1 MWQMELVLASGNRG
15 KIAELKKLLAP
26 LQITVKSLADYPDM
40 PETVEDG
47 ETFQANAIKKA
58 REAAAYT
65 GIMALADDSGLEVD
79 YLKGLPGVH
88 SARFAGEPKDDAAN
102 NRKLL
107 ALLQGVPWEQRTAR
121 FRCVVAL
128 CTPQGEV
135 YTSEGTCEGYILE
148 QLKGQGGFGY
158 DPLFYVPELNQT
170 FAEIDLEIKNKISH
184 RGKALAGA
192 IKILT
197 ERVLHK

>member
-1 MWQMELVLASGNRG
+1 MELVLASGNRG